1 MTQPVANQR
10 GMALV
15 IVLMVVA
22 ILTII
27 VTEFTF
33 SAQVDQH
40 MVRNSLSGLQ
50 ASLLARSGVH
60 IGEAFLLHDN
70 DFTIDAFTEEW
81 CPLPGPQGQSCLIDE
96 TNSGIVIAENMR
108 LRVQIFDEGAKF
120 SINLTKPRNLSDYN
134 QLRTWEAGG
143 RNPAGMPAFERRRM
157 LLAEI
162 LQGGGV
168 PPETVDALGDYWV
181 QSYEQLRQAIGAP
194 PMAGAGTS
202 AGGAA
207 TPGMTPGNQPV
218 IPQQGQMMVPDFA
231 SLDDVGVVPG
241 FTPAALRRIRGFIT
255 AYDTRR
261 TRFATAAISSPIN
274 INTAP
279 RRLLELLLGDPGVV
293 ESIITE
299 RQTQPIRDPVR
310 LVQPIAALAATDPA
324 RQQVQALFT
333 SPTSSLFLIRA
344 SAVINPNPITGKGG
358 IGRTA
363 FVIVR
368 RDPKPG
374 VGPNPPPGVS
384 RWMLTRVEW
393 GKEGGAALFR
403 DDVDPD
409 LLGPEGSPSTPF

>member
-1 MTQPVANQR
+1 MIQPAANQR
-10 GMALV
+10 GMALI

-70 DFTIDAFTEEW
+70 DYTIDAFTEEW

-96 TNSGIVIAENMR
+96 TNSGIVIPENMR

-120 SINLTKPRNLSDYN
+120 SLNLTKPRNLGDYN
-134 QLRTWEAGG
+134 AFRTWDAGG
-143 RNPAGMPAFERRRM
+143 RNPGGMPMFERRRL

-168 PPETVDALGDYWV
+168 PPETVDALGDYWM
-181 QSYEQLRQAIGAP
+181 QLYEQLRQQVGAP
-194 PMAGAGTS
+194 AAGASSTPGVS
-202 AGGAA
+202 A
-207 TPGMTPGNQPV
+207 TPGQQAFV
-218 IPQQGQMMVPDFA
+218 PQQGQLTVPDFV
-231 SLDDVGVVPG
+231 SLDDAGVVPG
-241 FTPAALRRIRGFIT
+241 FTPATLRRIRGFIT

-261 TRFATAAISSPIN
+261 SRFATAAVSSPIN

-299 RQTQPIRDPVR
+299 RQQQPIRDPAR
-310 LVQPIAALAATDPA
+310 LVQPVMAAGVSDPA
-324 RQQVQALFT
+324 RQQVQSLFT

-344 SAVINPNPITGKGG
+344 SAIINPNPITGKGG

-363 FVIVR
+363 SVTVR

-384 RWMLTRVEW
+384 RWTLTRVEW
-393 GKEGGAALFR
+393 HKEGGAALFR
-403 DDVDPD
+403 EDVDPD
-409 LLGPEGSPSTPF
+409 LLGLEGLGGSPSTPF